1 MNYEDDWNMTSPPIR
16 EVLARNLR
24 ALMAFSP
31 TLKTL
36 EAMEEATAKRGGRV
50 GKSTIDRVR
59 QGATP
64 LNLDHLETIAKVFGL
79 APWQM
84 LVPGLRPENAQI
96 LRSTGPEEDALY
108 SRLGELRELVKQID
122 ALEHATERDLP
133 APLGGPSAP
142 SLPNKS
148 RKGRK

>member
-1 MNYEDDWNMTSPPIR
+1 MHHEDDWNMTSPPIR

-24 ALMAFSP
+24 ALMAASP

-59 QGATP
+59 QGTTP

-79 APWQM
+79 TPWQL
-84 LVPGLRPENAQI
+84 LVPDLRPENPQI
-96 LRSTGPEEDALY
+96 LRSTGAEEDALY
-108 SRLGELRELVKQID
+108 KKLEELRELARQID
-122 ALEHATERDLP
+122 E
-133 APLGGPSAP
+133 LGNTPDRPMADPISGTGWHGVDRRA
-142 SLPNKS
+142 NRGGK
-148 RKGRK
+148 